1 MLATATKADDDVGD
15 GDVVDAVIALGAA
28 FLPGPF
34 TGDGVLAP
42 PGPFS
47 IALRPAAFGVLGFT
61 LTSPGTLRPQLAI
74 RRMDGRQT
82 RFEGNSVGN
91 AKNGSV
97 TLSRRNFG
105 SPLYFLTGKV
115 GVLNTAT
122 VPLDSDATFGSAGW
136 AEVPASGSFGCC
148 SAVSETLDC
157 CCFCCCSSETEFSGA
172 SFSGETLAAD
182 RFRPLPTLATTFSF
196 SFSFPFSGVSCLVVL
211 LADAAAAAV
220 GELFDFELEFDDVE
234 VVEVLRPEVRVA
246 GDLTGEVEVE
256 AGEEVAFPL
265 AFEALEAGGV
275 VAVAVAEAAESSEPL
290 DDAFVARRDDDRR
303 AIVSC

>member
-1 MLATATKADDDVGD
+1 
-15 GDVVDAVIALGAA
+15 
-28 FLPGPF
+28 
-34 TGDGVLAP
+34 
-42 PGPFS
+42 
-47 IALRPAAFGVLGFT
+47 
-61 LTSPGTLRPQLAI
+61 
-74 RRMDGRQT
+74 MDGRQT

-136 AEVPASGSFGCC
+136 AEVPA
-148 SAVSETLDC
+148 
-157 CCFCCCSSETEFSGA
+157 
-172 SFSGETLAAD
+172 
-182 RFRPLPTLATTFSF
+182 
-196 SFSFPFSGVSCLVVL
+196 SGVSCLVVL

-303 AIVSC
+303 AIFWSITLHYYFISVPAPIRWSR